1 MTAGGRRLRR
11 WLVALSLLDVGTTA
25 AVFSIVGPQV
35 EGNPLVRLLVPLVG
49 AYGALAL
56 ILVAAKLPLSH
67 LGGVLVS
74 RMSGRRAAAFSVIA
88 LLPLSL
94 VVVNNTAALVILGRM
109 S

>member
-11 WLVALSLLDVGTTA
+11 WLVVLSLLDVGTTA
-25 AVFSIVGPQV
+25 AVFSVVGPQV
-35 EGNPLVRLLVPLVG
+35 EGNPLVGLLVPLAG
-49 AYGALAL
+49 AYGALA
-56 ILVAAKLPLSH
+56 V
-67 LGGVLVS
+67 VLVVKLGLAHFGGALRS
-74 RMSGRRAAAFSVIA
+74 RMSGRRAVAFSVVA